1 MAVMRKLLNRFK
13 RNTRG
18 SVALLAGLSAVP
30 LLLAAGVAVDMARAS
45 HEDEA
50 FQSAVDSSALAVAAS
65 DLSDL
70 GGVTQ
75 AQMPARMALLNDLA
89 KKYINANYT
98 PHFHDDT
105 QIQVN
110 VTVANDGTVRVEGY
124 HDFPTAIMRIVGI
137 NEIDIGA
144 HAQVKKSAGLSENI
158 EIILVM
164 DTTGSMSQNNK
175 LVDSK
180 AAAKLLFT
188 EVLGAKQTDPHLKF
202 ALVPFSGSVSI
213 GTQTAPYPSW
223 VDSTGLA
230 SVSKV
235 NFTSATYHNMK
246 GWNDLKYKNALNQ
259 TVQLPWNG
267 CLETRLG
274 AYGTDDTA
282 PNVAVPDTLFTP
294 YFAPDES
301 SKGTI
306 SYPNSDYIL
315 TSGTPNEL
323 TSSPSNLPSS
333 SSDSVRQKNQAKY
346 LNKVLASVAL
356 TADGPWY
363 NCVASA
369 IVPLTAS
376 RATIEAGIDAMTAV
390 GNTVLPEGLA
400 WGWRVMSPTMPYTEG
415 AAYNNKQ
422 WRKVVIFMTDG
433 QNDVSAGT
441 NTLNG
446 SVYTSYGYVT
456 APLAKNRFG
465 TTSSSGAI
473 TALDNKLLTV
483 CSGIKSKAEMRPNPK
498 NQSQNIPSIELY
510 TIGFQA
516 PVVSTNLLKSCAT
529 DPDHYYVNAAN
540 GQELKDAFKAIGE
553 RLKSMYLSE

>member
-1 MAVMRKLLNRFK
+1 MAVMRKLLNRFM

-75 AQMPARMALLNDLA
+75 AQMPARMAALNDLA
-89 KKYINANYT
+89 KKYISANYT

-110 VTVANDGTVRVEGY
+110 VEVANDGSVRVEGY

-144 HAQVKKSAGLSENI
+144 HAQVKKSAGLTENI

-164 DTTGSMSQNNK
+164 DTTGSMSLNNK
-175 LVDSK
+175 LVDAK

-213 GTQTAPYPSW
+213 GTQTAPYPTW

-235 NFTSATYHNMK
+235 NFTSATYYNMK
-246 GWNDLKYKNALNQ
+246 GWQEIRYPNAA
-259 TVQLPWNG
+259 TAVKWNG

-301 SKGTI
+301 TKVAN
-306 SYPNSDYIL
+306 SYPNDYI
-315 TSGTPNEL
+315 TGGNPNEL
-323 TSSPSNLPSS
+323 SPSLPSS

-346 LNKVLASVAL
+346 LNKVLTSVAV

-400 WGWRVMSPTMPYTEG
+400 WGWRVMSPTMPFTEG
-415 AAYNNKQ
+415 AAFNNKQ

-465 TTSSSGAI
+465 TTSPSAAI

-498 NQSQNIPSIELY
+498 NQSQNVPSVELY